1 MQSEILHWLG
11 LIVIVT
17 GLLWLPYILNSFVVR
32 GIMETMGYR
41 EDLPPLAAW
50 AVRAKRAHYNAVE
63 NLVLFGPILVAHAFA
78 ADEAQGKAVVT
89 AAMVY
94 LIARVLHYIVY
105 ILAIPVA
112 RTLTFAAAWVATLYA
127 AALFL

>member
-1 MQSEILHWLG
+1 MQNELLHWLG

-17 GLLWLPYILNSFVVR
+17 ALLWLPYILNSFVVR
-32 GIMETMGYR
+32 GIMETMGYS
-41 EDLPPLAAW
+41 EDVPPLSPWAA
-50 AVRAKRAHYNAVE
+50 RAKKAHYNAVE

-78 ADEAQGKAVVT
+78 SDEATGKAVAT

-94 LIARVLHYIVY
+94 LIARILHYIVY

-112 RTLTFAAAWVATLYA
+112 RTLAFAGGWVATLYA
-127 AALFL
+127 AFLFL